1 MVFCARALGLCA
13 LLSFTSATALADSA
27 SLTEAIEARVGT
39 LVGSGELRL
48 QSEDIASVAVIA
60 DFYTRRNFTPAW
72 NDPAK
77 AAALLRAVRDSV
89 DDGLDP
95 ADYHYSLLARVS
107 SLPASSATTS
117 FERADFDVLMT
128 DALVRLGY
136 HLWFGKVDP
145 ERFDPKWNMSRTL
158 PNLDPAAAIE
168 AVLAAPDLYAALEQ
182 EKPAHAL
189 YQGLKRELARHRR
202 ISMSGGWPHVA
213 AGPKL
218 ELGVADAR
226 VPTLRQRLV
235 ASGDLDSAYV
245 SSLSDADITFDMLVA
260 EGLKRFQSRMGLTA
274 DGVLGPGTLRELNVS
289 VEDRILQLRVNLDRG
304 RVLLFDLPQQF
315 VVVNVAGAHVYYIR
329 GNDVVF
335 SARAQVGKPYRE
347 TPEYRSD
354 ITYLVFNPT
363 WTVPPGIIEK
373 DILPAARRDPASITR
388 KGLKVIT
395 SSGTVLNPASIDW
408 SRYKSGHIPYTLRQE
423 PGPDNALGRVKFMFP
438 NPYSVYLHDTP
449 SRALF
454 DNESRTTSS
463 GCVRVERPL
472 ELARLLL
479 DDAAKWDDAGIQR
492 AIAAGKTQNVTL
504 AKRVPVL
511 LAYWT
516 AWVDD
521 GETVNFRRD
530 VYGRDAKWAE
540 ALDQRFSFRKRPLTS
555 GSPVPAK

>member
-1 MVFCARALGLCA
+1 MTFVRTAVACF
-13 LLSFTSATALADSA
+13 LLWSGCALADTA
-27 SLTEAIEARVGT
+27 SLTQAIEARVGT
-39 LVGSGELRL
+39 LVGSGELRI
-48 QSEDIASVAVIA
+48 QNEDIASVAVIA
-60 DFYTRRNFTPAW
+60 DFYTRRQFAPAW

-77 AAALLRAVRDSV
+77 AAALLRAVRDSF

-95 ADYHYSLLARVS
+95 ADYHYSALARVS
-107 SLPASSATTS
+107 PLLVSPSTTD

-168 AVLAAPDLYAALEQ
+168 KVLAAPDLYVAIEN
-182 EKPAHAL
+182 EKPKHTL
-189 YQGLKRELARHRR
+189 YVGLKRELARYRR
-202 ISMSGGWPHVA
+202 IALAGGWPDVA
-213 AGPKL
+213 TGPKL
-218 ELGVADAR
+218 EPGASDAR

-235 ASGDLDSAYV
+235 ASGDIDAAYV
-245 SSLSDADITFDMLVA
+245 GTLTATDITYDPLIVD
-260 EGLKRFQSRMGLTA
+260 GLKRFQTRLGLTA

-289 VEDRILQLRVNLDRG
+289 VEERIRQLRINLDRG

-315 VVVNVAGAHVYYIR
+315 VVVNIAGAHVYYVR
-329 GNDVVF
+329 GNDVVY
-335 SARAQVGKPYRE
+335 SGRAQVGKPYRE

-363 WTVPPGIIEK
+363 WTVPPGIIRN

-388 KGLKVIT
+388 KGLNVLT
-395 SSGTVLNPASIDW
+395 PAGAVLNPASIDW
-408 SRYKSGHIPYTLRQE
+408 SRFNSGHIPYTLRQE

-479 DDAAKWDDAGIQR
+479 DDAAKWDDAAIQR
-492 AIAAGKTQNVTL
+492 SLAAGKTQNVTL
-504 AKRVPVL
+504 SKRVPVL

-516 AWVDD
+516 AWVDEQ
-521 GETVNFRRD
+521 GVNFRRD
-530 VYGRDAKWAE
+530 VYGRDAKWAA
-540 ALDQRFSFRKRPLTS
+540 ALDERFAFRKRPLTS
-555 GSPVPAK
+555 DSPAPAR